1 MISETFSIKPLY
13 LLSLLYFFK
22 NLDISS
28 LSSSRVIYKLKG
40 WFIIYNNLVC
50 FFDYFLLDLFSIV
63 RYKRLNILS
72 YEQISFYFQ
81 FQRFVNAFEL
91 KLILL
96 KLFKKFFVF
105 YHQLVAFLYIVII
118 FISGVK
124 SCSSEREKTCKYA
137 NKYLGIYIVNL
148 TKLSFSC

>member
-22 NLDISS
+22 YLDISS
-28 LSSSRVIYKLKG
+28 LSSSRFIYKLKE

-50 FFDYFLLDLFSIV
+50 FFEYFLLNLFSIV
-63 RYKRLNILS
+63 RYKLLNILS
-72 YEQISFYFQ
+72 YEQISVYFQ
-81 FQRFVNAFEL
+81 FQRIVNAFEL
-91 KLILL
+91 KHFLL

-118 FISGVK
+118 FISGV
-124 SCSSEREKTCKYA
+124 
-137 NKYLGIYIVNL
+137 
-148 TKLSFSC
+148 